1 MSIWLIYVS
10 KVGKNIKSVESG
22 DVVIVFDENK
32 KCLEWRMVVIESFVK
47 GKDDVVKGVN
57 IWVIVKE
64 KFLCMFKFFKKFY
77 FVEVWSEILFK
88 VLWESV

>member
-10 KVGKNIKSVESG
+10 KVGKNIKSVESE

-57 IWVIVKE
+57 I
-64 KFLCMFKFFKKFY
+64 
-77 FVEVWSEILFK
+77 
-88 VLWESV
+88 